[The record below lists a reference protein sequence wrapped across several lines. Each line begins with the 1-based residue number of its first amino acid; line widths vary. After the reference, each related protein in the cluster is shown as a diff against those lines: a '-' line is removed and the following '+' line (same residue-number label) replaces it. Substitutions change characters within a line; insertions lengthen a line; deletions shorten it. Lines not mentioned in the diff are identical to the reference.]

1 MILKIINLI
10 IRNMHLIIIT
20 FEIFWIII
28 FILDKLSNKNSIRIP
43 EFIYVNF

>member
-1 MILKIINLI
+1 MKIKIKNLI
-10 IRNMHLIIIT
+10 IRNKNLIIIT

-28 FILDKLSNKNSIRIP
+28 FILDKLSTENSLQIP